1 MKTEKMTTG
10 EALDLM
16 VKCLPHIEKIRNS
29 KTVTEKAEEEKRP
42 DMMWLMTGENR
53 KEMYAFLSL
62 VLDKTEEEID
72 RQGFIET
79 YNDIQTVMGG
89 EFFAF
94 FTLLSRMAQT
104 L

>member
-1 MKTEKMTTG
+1 MFSTELKCPMNSTG
-10 EALDLM
+10 S
-16 VKCLPHIEKIRNS
+16 VPSPRS
-29 KTVTEKAEEEKRP
+29 T
-42 DMMWLMTGENR
+42 NR